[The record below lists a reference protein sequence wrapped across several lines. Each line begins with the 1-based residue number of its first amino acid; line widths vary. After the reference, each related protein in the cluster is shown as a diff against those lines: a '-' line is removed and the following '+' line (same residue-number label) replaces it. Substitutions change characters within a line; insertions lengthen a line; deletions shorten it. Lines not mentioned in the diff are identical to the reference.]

1 MVEIKFSRLK
11 KECQACADDLMVDQE
26 LLLLF
31 LNSPIR
37 EKIMKFS
44 KLNKNDKNVI
54 QEFVD
59 YYAKLKIEL
68 EKKKKPET
76 ENDVRNIEIGILKN
90 IFNAEILG
98 FKNLKRKEALEI
110 ARKIIKVGYPDSVV
124 LEMLEID
131 KIATLTGIDTSKEF
145 PSEFLIF
152 DIKNKKI
159 IGIGIKLK

>member
-11 KECQACADDLMVDQE
+11 KECPVCADDLMVDQE

-37 EKIMKFS
+37 DKIMKFS
-44 KLNKNDKNVI
+44 KLNKNEKKVI

-59 YYAKLKIEL
+59 YYSKLKIEF
-68 EKKKKPET
+68 EKKKRPET
-76 ENDVRNIEIGILKN
+76 ENDVRDIEVNILKK
-90 IFNAEILG
+90 IFDAEILG

-124 LEMLEID
+124 LEMLEVD
-131 KIATLTGIDTSKEF
+131 KIATLTGINTKKEF

-159 IGIGIKLK
+159 IGISIKLK